1 MDIPIGAQAIG
12 TSGDLGRVHGF
23 VVAPRG
29 DQVDHL
35 IIRYG
40 LLDRARMI
48 PLACVDEAGLGMVH
62 INLDAEK
69 FEAMPDY
76 AEAAYRAPITD
87 YVAPP
92 SLQDRGSTGAGFQV
106 DVMLAGGAKGFAM
119 DKPGGYPGG
128 EQTVPTDM
136 QIAVVT
142 QGSPVLDVDGKALGR
157 SAKWTWMTSRAA

>member
-1 MDIPIGAQAIG
+1 
-12 TSGDLGRVHGF
+12 
-23 VVAPRG
+23 
-29 DQVDHL
+29 
-35 IIRYG
+35 
-40 LLDRARMI
+40 
-48 PLACVDEAGLGMVH
+48 MVH

-76 AEAAYRAPITD
+76 AEAAYLAPITD

-106 DVMLAGGAKGFAM
+106 DVMLAVGDKGFAM
-119 DKPGGYPGG
+119 DKPTGYPGG

-142 QGSPVLDVDGKALGR
+142 QGSPVLDVDGKAVGEIGEMGVDDKSGGLTR
-157 SAKWTWMTSRAA
+157 IVVRRARIVGNTIEIPSNWVERVTPSGVLLNVSERQLDVL